1 MAEREVAAR
10 KLVASVDGEY
20 RRYKVYAE
28 GVFAQLSGEQLNE
41 RPTPES
47 NSIAM
52 IVWHMSGNLASR
64 FTDFLTSDGEKPWRK
79 REEEFAARMVS
90 KPDCLAKWEA
100 GWTVVLDT
108 LASLTDA
115 DLARTVHIRKQPLTV
130 GDALVRSVAHVAM
143 HVGQIVYAGK
153 MLRGPRWTYLSIPP
167 GQSDTYNQNPTYDK
181 PDQLA
186 GAIKEKL
193 R

>member
-1 MAEREVAAR
+1 
-10 KLVASVDGEY
+10 
-20 RRYKVYAE
+20 
-28 GVFAQLSGEQLNE
+28 
-41 RPTPES
+41 
-47 NSIAM
+47 M

-64 FTDFLTSDGEKPWRK
+64 FTDFLTTDGEKLWRK

-90 KPDCLAKWEA
+90 KPDCLAKWET
-100 GWTVVLDT
+100 GWKVVLDT

-115 DLARTVHIRKQPLTV
+115 DLARTVHIRNQPLTV
-130 GDALVRSVAHVAM
+130 ADALFRSVAHVAM

-153 MLRGPRWTYLSIPP
+153 ILRGDGWKYLSIPP
-167 GQSDTYNQNPTYDK
+167 GQSDAYNQNPTYDK

-186 GAIKEKL
+186 GALKEKL